1 MTLFITSKDAD
12 DLLVPICNVLKHQN
26 HERCDNEL
34 ISASGPTTASLPGLG
49 SRSNEL
55 LSFSVLVE
63 LYCSVSAA
71 SLIQVPS
78 QNSPS
83 CGLPSLHYSQ
93 PPVLLRSY
101 VACIVVS
108 PGAASLHDFGFV
120 VLPMM
125 RSPLRSLEILVAKE
139 KSILFTT
146 WLYIRKDTSRILELY
161 RNIFEYSVC
170 M

>member
-1 MTLFITSKDAD
+1 MKLFITSKGAD

-55 LSFSVLVE
+55 LSFSALVE

-71 SLIQVPS
+71 SLMRFLLRI
-78 QNSPS
+78 
-83 CGLPSLHYSQ
+83 
-93 PPVLLRSY
+93 PPV
-101 VACIVVS
+101 
-108 PGAASLHDFGFV
+108 AASHH
-120 VLPMM
+120 
-125 RSPLRSLEILVAKE
+125 
-139 KSILFTT
+139 
-146 WLYIRKDTSRILELY
+146 YII
-161 RNIFEYSVC
+161 RNLQYYSGL